1 MPTEFVIYGIVAGS
15 AYALIALGFALIY
28 RTVRFFHFAHGA
40 VYTVSAY
47 LVFTFFILLRIPLVL
62 SGIMAVSIAGLLGV
76 GMHILVYK
84 PMLRRGAGSTNLL
97 VASLGILIAVQSLI
111 AAVFG
116 ADTKTIRAYSIR
128 EGYDFFGAR
137 ITPIQITILI
147 VGTSLFAVS
156 AAVLKYTRLGKA
168 LRAVANDS
176 ELALIAGV
184 NKDQVIYFTY
194 FVGSAL
200 AAVAAILISL
210 DIDLTP
216 TMGFNAL
223 LYGVVAVIIG
233 GADNVLGVYLGAMVL
248 GLAQH
253 VGIWKFSSKW
263 QDAIAFI
270 ILILFLVLKPG
281 GILGKPSRKASI

>member
-1 MPTEFVIYGIVAGS
+1 LPTEFVIYGIVAGS

-40 VYTVSAY
+40 VYTVGAY
-47 LVFTFFILLRIPLVL
+47 LAFSFFILLKLPLVV
-62 SGIMAVSIAGLLGV
+62 SGVLAACLAGLMGF
-76 GMHILVYK
+76 GMHLLIYK
-84 PMLRRGAGSTNLL
+84 PLLGRGAGSLNLL
-97 VASLGILIAVQSLI
+97 VASLGILIAVQSVV
-111 AAVFG
+111 ASVFG
-116 ADTKTIRAYSIR
+116 SDTKSIR
-128 EGYDFFGAR
+128 TALIQEGYDILGAR
-137 ITPIQITILI
+137 ITPIQIIILA
-147 VGTSLFAVS
+147 VSSSLFAV
-156 AAVLKYTRLGKA
+156 AAVILKYTRIGKV

-184 NKDQVIYFTY
+184 NKDKVTYFTY

-210 DIDLTP
+210 DVDLTP

-233 GADNVLGVYLGAMVL
+233 GADSVTGVYLGAMAL

-253 VGIWKFSSKW
+253 IGIWKISSKW

-270 ILILFLVLKPG
+270 ILILFLVLKPS
-281 GILGKPSRKASI
+281 GIRGKPSRKVSV